1 MIFFLS
7 ATSALSAVSLLLLGD
22 LPEFAVLLVKHSKTI
37 PLTNE
42 WYIIRN

>member
-7 ATSALSAVSLLLLGD
+7 ALSAVRLLLLGD

-37 PLTNE
+37 PLTNK
-42 WYIIRN
+42 WYIIRR